1 MKYEEKKK
9 GVFKIEMVDILEI
22 INKVRLEP

>member
-9 GVFKIEMVDILEI
+9 RVFKIEMVDILEI
-22 INKVRLEP
+22 INKVKLEP

>member
-9 GVFKIEMVDILEI
+9 RVFKIEMVDILEI

>member
-9 GVFKIEMVDILEI
+9 RVFKIEMVDILEI
-22 INKVRLEP
+22 INKVGLEA